1 MLRASPGRESL
12 PHDRRLAGG
21 VDEALPAEAR
31 HALAGYAG
39 LRFVLGGAGTGKST
53 VCAALSALH
62 GLEILDIDA
71 RLYGSWHGRFDPAR
85 HPANHAWSSAAD
97 PLAWQVALEPEAFLA
112 FHEAATA
119 EALDLLADELRG
131 ADPARPLLVD
141 GGFGSVAV
149 VARAVPSSVVVCLA
163 LPPDL
168 AATVWTGDEDRRGF
182 LDVVAG
188 IADVDDP
195 VTRFLALDATMSA
208 RMVADAR
215 AAGVRVIERLRGE
228 PVDSTAARVAEVLGV
243 ARA

>member
-1 MLRASPGRESL
+1 LSSGPF
-12 PHDRRLAGG
+12 P
-21 VDEALPAEAR
+21 VDEAL
-31 HALAGYAG
+31 LASSADRLRAHSQ

-53 VCAALSALH
+53 VCAALAALH
-62 GLEILDIDA
+62 GLEILDMDT

-97 PLAWQVALEPEAFLA
+97 PLAWQVALDPEAFLA

-149 VARAVPSSVVVCLA
+149 VALAVPPSLAVCLA

-168 AATVWTGDEDRRGF
+168 AATVWTDDEDRRGF
-182 LDVVAG
+182 LDTVAG
-188 IADVDDP
+188 VARVDDP

-208 RMVADAR
+208 RMAADAR
-215 AAGVRVIERLRGE
+215 AAGVRVIERPRDE
-228 PVDSTAARVAEVLGV
+228 PVDVTAARVAEVLGL
-243 ARA
+243 A

>member
-1 MLRASPGRESL
+1 MSTGPFAVDAILLESAADRLRA
-12 PHDRRLAGG
+12 HRR
-21 VDEALPAEAR
+21 
-31 HALAGYAG
+31 

-53 VCAALSALH
+53 VSAALADRH
-62 GLEILDIDA
+62 GLEILDMDA

-85 HPANHAWSSAAD
+85 HPANHGWSSAAD

-119 EALDLLADELRG
+119 EALDLLADELREAG
-131 ADPARPLLVD
+131 PTRPLLVD

-149 VARAVPSSVVVCLA
+149 VARAVPASAAVCLA

-188 IADVDDP
+188 VTSVDDP
-195 VTRFLALDATMSA
+195 VARFLALDAAMTA
-208 RMVADAR
+208 RMVADAGV
-215 AAGVRVIERLRGE
+215 AGVPVIERLRGE
-228 PVDSTAARVAEVLGV
+228 PVGMTAARAAQVLGL
-243 ARA
+243 A